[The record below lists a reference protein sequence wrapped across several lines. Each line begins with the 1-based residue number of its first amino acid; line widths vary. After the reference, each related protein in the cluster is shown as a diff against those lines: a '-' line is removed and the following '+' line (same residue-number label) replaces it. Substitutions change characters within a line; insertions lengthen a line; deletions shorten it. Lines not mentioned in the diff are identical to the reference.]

1 MRMSQLK
8 RNTKIAIG
16 VVYYAFL
23 AAGRGGSRLAGRPV
37 KPRLTILYYHGVHP
51 NQRPNFA
58 RQMDLLHRKA
68 CVLSASYRGVL
79 PSDKKCVAITFDD
92 AFQSVV
98 ENALPELVVRSF
110 HSTIFVPVGLVGK
123 NPNWAMEEGN
133 SDFNEI
139 VMTAEQLRAL
149 SLPNVSLGSHTI
161 SHPSMSALNRE
172 RAREEIEGSRHQ
184 LAKLCG
190 RDVLL
195 FSFPYGHHDPSVV
208 AMCRNAGYECVF
220 SILPEE
226 VDTTSSEIMRGR
238 TKVDPS
244 DGPIEFFL
252 KFNGAYAW
260 AAHTSSLVEKLRS
273 IIGSKHGQFAL

>member
-1 MRMSQLK
+1 
-8 RNTKIAIG
+8 
-16 VVYYAFL
+16 
-23 AAGRGGSRLAGRPV
+23 
-37 KPRLTILYYHGVHP
+37 
-51 NQRPNFA
+51 
-58 RQMDLLHRKA
+58 MDLLHRKA
-68 CVLSASYRGVL
+68 SVLSASYRGAL

-98 ENALPELVVRSF
+98 ENALPELAARSF

-133 SDFNEI
+133 SDFNEV

-149 SLPNVSLGSHTI
+149 ALPIVSFGSHTT
-161 SHPSMSALNRE
+161 SHPSIFALDRE
-172 RAREEIEGSRHQ
+172 HAREEIEGSRHQ
-184 LAKLCG
+184 LAKLSG

-195 FSFPYGHHDPSVV
+195 FSFPYGHHDTSAV
-208 AMCRNAGYECVF
+208 AMCRDAGYQCVY

-226 VDTTSSEIMRGR
+226 VDTTTPQVLRGR

-252 KFNGAYAW
+252 KFNGAFAW
-260 AAHTSSLVEKLRS
+260 TAHITSLGQKLRS
-273 IIGSKHGQFAL
+273 IIGSKHRDDFYSTSETDRLEGDKAIRRRDFWTRGPV